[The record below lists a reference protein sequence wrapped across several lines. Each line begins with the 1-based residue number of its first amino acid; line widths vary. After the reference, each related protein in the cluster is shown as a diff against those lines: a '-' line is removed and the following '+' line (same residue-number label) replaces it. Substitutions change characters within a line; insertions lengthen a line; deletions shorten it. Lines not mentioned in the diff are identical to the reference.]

1 MFATASLAKRIEQ
14 AECSMLR
21 ELSGAVR
28 ARLGGAADVYA
39 ESIGGG
45 IAVFAGEGSP
55 INKLAGLGFDATPEP
70 AQLAA
75 VEQAFAARNAPLQ
88 AELSSLADPPAGR
101 LLTERGFRL
110 VGFENVFGLPLDET
124 FKATGSEEIE
134 VHPST
139 PADARGWMDA
149 VATGF
154 MHPDT
159 YDGPPS
165 HESFSREAIENI
177 FIDTLA
183 TPSFER
189 FLARRGGAIAGG
201 ASLRIDRGV
210 AQLAGAATM
219 PEHRRRG
226 VQSALLRQRLASA
239 AARGCDVAVV
249 TTSPGSKSAA
259 NVQRFGFQLLYVRA
273 VLIKPPA
280 LE

>member
-1 MFATASLAKRIEQ
+1 
-14 AECSMLR
+14 MLR
-21 ELSGAVR
+21 ELSSAVR
-28 ARLGGAADVYA
+28 ARLGAAGDVYA
-39 ESIGGG
+39 GEIGGG

-70 AQLAA
+70 AQLDA

-88 AELSSLADPPAGR
+88 AELSSLADPPVGR
-101 LLTERGFRL
+101 LLTGRGFTL

-124 FKATGSEEIE
+124 FKATESGEID
-134 VHPST
+134 VRPST
-139 PADARGWMDA
+139 PADAGGWMDA

-165 HESFSREAIENI
+165 HESYSREAIENI
-177 FIDTLA
+177 FVDTLA

-219 PEHRRRG
+219 PEHRRQG